1 MRGTYSLTRAEQ
13 WPRPMSYRLPVV
25 RSGLL
30 LAILFA
36 VGVGLGLLA
45 SRPLAGADPQ
55 TVTEVDYVSI
65 VAQLFVRDQN
75 AGIARERL
83 AMHGSPASLIDQAIR
98 VSQSGGLKDDA

>member
-13 WPRPMSYRLPVV
+13 WPRPISYRLPVV

-45 SRPLAGADPQ
+45 S
-55 TVTEVDYVSI
+55 
-65 VAQLFVRDQN
+65 
-75 AGIARERL
+75 
-83 AMHGSPASLIDQAIR
+83 
-98 VSQSGGLKDDA
+98 